1 MMRER
6 VMSPRERQEIIQ
18 SIRLQIDFLTEEVAQ
33 AIWDGCS
40 AEQALRTLEFLGN
53 LLARLESQGRL
64 S

>member
-1 MMRER
+1 MRER

-33 AIWDGCS
+33 AICDGCS
-40 AEQALRTLEFLGN
+40 AEQAQRTLEILGN

>member
-1 MMRER
+1 
-6 VMSPRERQEIIQ
+6 MSPRERQEIIQ

-33 AIWDGCS
+33 AIRDGCS
-40 AEQALRTLEFLGN
+40 AEQALRTLKFFGN